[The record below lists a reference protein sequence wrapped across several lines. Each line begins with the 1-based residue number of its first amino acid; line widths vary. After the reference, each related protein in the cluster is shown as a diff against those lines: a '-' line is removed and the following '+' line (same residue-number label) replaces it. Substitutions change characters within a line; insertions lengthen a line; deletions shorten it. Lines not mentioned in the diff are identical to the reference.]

1 MKVLVEVEEKN
12 REVKIGKINWIKYWE
27 YELIFVVKVIF
38 ESFIKDIFEVSL
50 MKVCSML
57 DFKKMKILWY

>member
-12 REVKIGKINWIKYWE
+12 REVKRGKINWIKYWE

-38 ESFIKDIFEVSL
+38 ESFIKDIFESKFDESV
-50 MKVCSML
+50 
-57 DFKKMKILWY
+57 

>member
-38 ESFIKDIFEVSL
+38 ESFIKEFLKVSL